1 MLPWTNDTRAEANSK
16 VKQQREGISTSILR
30 FSSFLFL
37 LSRGTKVPS
46 AFAIISDL
54 VLAYWIL
61 WSLLWKGKS
70 CMLFKASVAEATSSN
85 TTQAWPLCF
94 KVLKART
101 SRIFPNWEKT
111 ARSDFLTVRTL
122 ELDLLVEVVD
132 VDGDVRRGAVLL
144 RGATADRR
152 RHLAA

>member
-61 WSLLWKGKS
+61 WS
-70 CMLFKASVAEATSSN
+70 EA
-85 TTQAWPLCF
+85 
-94 KVLKART
+94 
-101 SRIFPNWEKT
+101 
-111 ARSDFLTVRTL
+111 
-122 ELDLLVEVVD
+122 
-132 VDGDVRRGAVLL
+132 
-144 RGATADRR
+144 
-152 RHLAA
+152 